1 MNIENKTGQ
10 VLTGVVGLR
19 NPQNRY
25 EIIKT
30 IPIYEASTPELIT
43 QEDQVLYDIGKV
55 FAEMFKHYIEAEGG
69 AKY

>member
-10 VLTGVVGLR
+10 VLIGVVGLR

-25 EIIKT
+25 EITKT

-43 QEDQVLYDIGKV
+43 QENQVLNDIGKV
-55 FAEMFKHYIEAEGG
+55 FAEMFKHYIESKGG
-69 AKY
+69 GDY